1 MTSVKVAAG
10 YAGCRVT
17 DRVKAQLQAL
27 PNGPGVYLFR
37 GEEGEV
43 LYVGKAKSLRSR
55 VRSYFQKTG
64 DTRLGSL
71 QLVQRST

>member
-10 YAGCRVT
+10 YAGCRMN

-27 PNGPGVYLFR
+27 SKGPGVYLFR
-37 GEEGEV
+37 GEEGAV

-64 DTRLGSL
+64 DTRLGSV
-71 QLVQRST
+71 QLVSAHS